1 MWNSP
6 SPEAKQA
13 LVYAPLEAF
22 FTELVSLIIKGFSL
36 TIIIFSYKLHLDDI
50 ISEQKKDPGI
60 PNLFPFKE
68 DILKQAEEKKRR
80 VCRLMHKAVNI

>member
-1 MWNSP
+1 MWSSP

-22 FTELVSLIIKGFSL
+22 FTELVTLIIKGFSR
-36 TIIIFSYKLHLDDI
+36 TIIFSYKLHLDDI

-80 VCRLMHKAVNI
+80 VCRLMHKVVNI

>member
-13 LVYAPLEAF
+13 PVYAPLEAF
-22 FTELVSLIIKGFSL
+22 FTGLVSLIIKGFSL
-36 TIIIFSYKLHLDDI
+36 TIIFSYKLHLDI

-68 DILKQAEEKKRR
+68 DILKQAEEKKRK